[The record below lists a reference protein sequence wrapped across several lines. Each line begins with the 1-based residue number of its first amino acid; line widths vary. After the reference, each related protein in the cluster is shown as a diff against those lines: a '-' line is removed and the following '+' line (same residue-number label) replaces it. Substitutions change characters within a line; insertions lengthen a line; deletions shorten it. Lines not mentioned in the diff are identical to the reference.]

1 MKLPTMPVLLSIGCL
16 GIAATGT
23 IFSPALYHA
32 FANAAGFEGHMT
44 VSRPIAPQP
53 GEAGPPLTV
62 RFDTN
67 VMPGLDWDFAPE
79 HPVIEAQIGVPTV
92 AYFNVKNRGNAP
104 VVARAIFNVTP
115 DPAAYHFMKMDSF
128 CCKNESLAPGES
140 VRVPVVFFFDR
151 AMLDDPEMVSIRTL
165 TVSYSFFPIS
175 SAPAAVSLGET
186 ALAEVRALATQRAAT
201 FSADPDK

>member
-1 MKLPTMPVLLSIGCL
+1 MKLPTMPVLVSIGCL
-16 GIAATGT
+16 SVAVTGT
-23 IFSPALYHA
+23 IFSPSLYHA
-32 FANAAGFEGHMT
+32 FANTAGFEGHMT

-92 AYFNVKNRGNAP
+92 AYFTVKNRGNAP

-128 CCKNESLAPGES
+128 CFKNESLAPGES
-140 VRVPVVFFFDR
+140 VRVPVVFYFDKSV
-151 AMLDDPEMVSIRTL
+151 LKDPEMAGIRAV

-175 SAPAAVSLGET
+175 SAPVAASLSKT
-186 ALAEVRALATQRAAT
+186 AAAEIRVLATQRIAT